1 MERTLLLLKYRFY
14 IYFLIFRIMANQ
26 TFQAKLLSVQR
37 NLLNFAYTLTSNRDD
52 AYDLLQDTTL
62 KALDNEDKYVANTNF
77 KGWVFTIMRNLFIN
91 KYRQN
96 MRLSVVVDRSD
107 DLYQLNLS
115 QDSGLDT
122 PEGTVTTNEINDVIA
137 SFAPEF
143 RVPFSMFVAGY
154 KYAEIAQR
162 MGLPLGTVKSRIFLA
177 RKKLQ
182 AILVDYRYDS

>member
-1 MERTLLLLKYRFY
+1 
-14 IYFLIFRIMANQ
+14 
-26 TFQAKLLSVQR
+26 
-37 NLLNFAYTLTSNRDD
+37 
-52 AYDLLQDTTL
+52 
-62 KALDNEDKYVANTNF
+62 
-77 KGWVFTIMRNLFIN
+77 MRNLFIN

-122 PEGTVTTNEINDVIA
+122 PEGSVAMHEINEVIA
-137 SFAPEF
+137 GFAPEY

-182 AILVDYRYDS
+182 AILADYRY